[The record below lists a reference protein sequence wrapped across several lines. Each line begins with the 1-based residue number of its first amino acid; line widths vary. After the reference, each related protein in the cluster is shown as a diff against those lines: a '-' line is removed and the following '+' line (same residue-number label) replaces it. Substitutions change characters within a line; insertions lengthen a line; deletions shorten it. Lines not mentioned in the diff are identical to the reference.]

1 MVSVVNAIELGDLED
16 ICDMGQILQV
26 SNTRSHYKEWYCG
39 AQPVI
44 TTGNY
49 TFIGNINFTGNVT
62 FTNITVLNITGIS
75 TINNSD
81 FLDGYDSSYFYPYY
95 NPLQFINFTNLSAYN
110 TTVQL
115 YSVFLNITDQRY
127 NDTNLINRSFNQSL
141 TDSLYYLKSNPMNYI
156 NKSNLTEYAKYQFA
170 NNNINGTGN
179 FTTTSIGTF
188 GGFTLPG
195 SGGSWN
201 VYVNQSD
208 NSLNFVWS

>member
-1 MVSVVNAIELGDLED
+1 MRWQYIIITLILISIANAIELGDLED
-16 ICDMGQILQV
+16 ICPKGSILQV
-26 SNTRSHYKEWYCG
+26 SSAYPHNKEWWCG
-39 AQPVI
+39 LKPVNSVDNFNI
-44 TTGNY
+44 S
-49 TFIGNINFTGNVT
+49 GNIIFIGNVT
-62 FTNITVLNITGIS
+62 FNNNVTGIVNV
-75 TINNSD
+75 NNSD
-81 FLDGYDSSYFYPYY
+81 YLDGYDSSYFM
-95 NPLQFINFTNLSAYN
+95 A
-110 TTVQL
+110 V
-115 YSVFLNITDQRY
+115 TDQRY
-127 NDTNLINRSFNQSL
+127 NETNLINNSFNQSL
-141 TDSLYYLKSNPMNYI
+141 TDSMYYLKSNPMNYI